1 MQFLFACIVFSYVVN
16 TAEAIPTQSALSYFL
31 PDPLEE
37 AHGREIIKN
46 VSEEVA
52 EDVTEGITDVV
63 AGNVSSKAQEDLA
76 ASENALEKL
85 AMRHAC
91 EIACDDIETCGFLV
105 NGPLIMD
112 LINGP
117 AVILFAFLIIL
128 KC

>member
-1 MQFLFACIVFSYVVN
+1 MQFLLTCIVFSFVIN
-16 TAEAIPTQSALSYFL
+16 TAEATPTQSALSYFL

-37 AHGREIIKN
+37 AHGRDIIKN

-63 AGNVSSKAQEDLA
+63 AENVCSEAKEDLV

-91 EIACDDIETCGFLV
+91 EIACDDIETCGFLI
-105 NGPLIMD
+105 NGPLIMV
-112 LINGP
+112 L
-117 AVILFAFLIIL
+117 LLCFLHS
-128 KC
+128 

>member
-1 MQFLFACIVFSYVVN
+1 MQFLLACIVFYYFIN

-31 PDPLEE
+31 PDPLED

-52 EDVTEGITDVV
+52 EDVTEGTTDVV
-63 AGNVSSKAQEDLA
+63 AENVCSKAQEDLA
-76 ASENALEKL
+76 ASENALERL

-105 NGPLIMD
+105 NGP
-112 LINGP
+112 
-117 AVILFAFLIIL
+117 AVILFAFLMIF